1 MHRLLKVAL
10 VMVVFAV
17 LAGGSAYLTITFI
30 VKGEKSVVVPDLSGK
45 DVVYSLQL
53 LSDLGLNT
61 KVIGVEYHDTVAT
74 HHVIFQKPS
83 SGSEIKRGRDV
94 RLVISKGPLRAI
106 VPRLV
111 GTHLENARSILEDNG
126 LCLGHLSNWHTDK
139 ALYGQ
144 ISGQEPAP
152 GTSILRSDC
161 VNLLVSLG
169 PHPRNIVMPS
179 FIGLPVEEAILH
191 AERAGISISAI
202 RRERRPDLPEDT
214 ILEQTPKTG
223 YPMAPGKTAVLVVNR
238 QQSGRSSTSA
248 GMISRSG
255 VIRHRTAP
263 GFLRQHIRLHVVS
276 AGTGFDLFDE
286 YVAPDTELWFMVPVT
301 GNTTATLYVDETPVL
316 VRML

>member
-1 MHRLLKVAL
+1 MPRLLKVAM
-10 VMVVFAV
+10 VVVVFAV
-17 LAGGSAYLTITFI
+17 LAGGSAYLTITLI

-94 RLVISKGPLRAI
+94 RLIISKGPLRAV

-126 LCLGHLSNWHTDK
+126 LCIGQVSNWHTDN
-139 ALYGQ
+139 ALSGQ
-144 ISGQEPAP
+144 ISGQEPPP

-169 PHPRNIVMPS
+169 PHPRDILMPA
-179 FIGLPVEEAILH
+179 FIGLSVEETILH

-202 RRERRPDLPEDT
+202 RRERRPDLPDDT
-214 ILEQTPKTG
+214 ILEQTPKAG
-223 YPMAPGKTAVLVVNR
+223 YPMTLGKTAELVVNR
-238 QQSGRSSTSA
+238 PQRSQSSTSDGIA
-248 GMISRSG
+248 MRSG
-255 VIRHRTAP
+255 IIRHRTAP
-263 GFLRQHIRLHVVS
+263 GFLRQRVRLHVVS
-276 AGTGFDLFDE
+276 AGTDFDLFDE

-301 GNTTATLYVDETPVL
+301 GNTTATLYVDETPVM